1 MAPPRAMRLPRIL
14 KQHEAQFKRREK
26 STPMKLN
33 DLLLMASR
41 AIFRHRLRA
50 GMMLLA
56 TSIGI
61 VSVLLLTALGE
72 AGRLFVTG
80 EFRALGTDLIIVQPG
95 NPGTS
100 GSSPFGFMG
109 ETPRDLTFQDVGV
122 VRRVPGVVRAA
133 PIMAGRL
140 PASYGGRER
149 QTLVIGA
156 NRDYAQIRK
165 LEMKAGV
172 FFPRMDMDRISPVC
186 VAGEEIVTELYRSTP
201 AMGTWLRLGESRCRI
216 VGIIA
221 GSGQSIGI
229 NTGEIIVAPVGFMA
243 TVYNTEALT
252 SIMVQARS
260 REAVPGVID
269 ELTRRLIDSHY
280 GMHDFVTIT
289 QDAVLSVFDGIF
301 NAITAALGGIA
312 GISLI
317 VAGILTMNVM
327 LVAVSQRT
335 SEIGLYM
342 AIGAARRQIMRLY
355 VSEAAILAA
364 LGSVCGLL
372 IAYLLIWAAQLAFP
386 GLTIRPPWWAV
397 AAALATAVSSGLIFG
412 ALPARKAA
420 RMDPVQA
427 LRERM

>member
-1 MAPPRAMRLPRIL
+1 MRFNDQLLLATRAM
-14 KQHEAQFKRREK
+14 
-26 STPMKLN
+26 
-33 DLLLMASR
+33 
-41 AIFRHRLRA
+41 FRHRLRA

-80 EFRALGTDLIIVQPG
+80 EFRVLGTELIIVQPG

-100 GSSPFGFMG
+100 GSNPFGFMG
-109 ETPRDLTFQDVGV
+109 ETPRDLTFRDVEI

-133 PIMAGRL
+133 PIMIGRL
-140 PASYGGRER
+140 PVSFGGRER
-149 QTLVIGA
+149 ESLVIGA
-156 NRDYAQIRK
+156 NHDYAQIRK
-165 LEMKAGV
+165 LEMKAGA

-186 VAGEEIVTELYRSTP
+186 VVGEKIVGELYRS
-201 AMGTWLRLGESRCRI
+201 AAALGSWLRLGESRCRV
-216 VGIIA
+216 VGVIA
-221 GSGQSIGI
+221 DSGQSLSI
-229 NTGEIIVAPVGFMA
+229 NTGEIVVAPVGFMA

-252 SIMVQARS
+252 NIMVEARS

-269 ELTRRLIDSHY
+269 ELTRRLIESHY

-301 NAITAALGGIA
+301 TAITAALGGIA
-312 GISLI
+312 GISLV
-317 VAGILTMNVM
+317 VAGILIMNVM

-342 AIGAARRQIMRLY
+342 AIGAPRRQIMRLF
-355 VSEAAILAA
+355 VSEAAILAIV
-364 LGSVCGLL
+364 GSLCGLV
-372 IAYLLIWAAQLAFP
+372 IGYLLIWVAQQAFP
-386 GLTIRPPWWAV
+386 AVEFRPPWWAV
-397 AAALATAVSSGLIFG
+397 AAAVVTAVGSGLIFG

>member
-1 MAPPRAMRLPRIL
+1 
-14 KQHEAQFKRREK
+14 
-26 STPMKLN
+26 MKLN
-33 DLLLMASR
+33 DLMMMAAR
-41 AIFRHRLRA
+41 AMLRYRLRA

-80 EFRALGTDLIIVQPG
+80 EFRVLGTELIIVQPG

-100 GSSPFGFMG
+100 GSNPFGFMG
-109 ETPRDLTFQDVGV
+109 ETPRDLTFRDVEIA
-122 VRRVPGVVRAA
+122 RRVPGVARAA
-133 PIMAGRL
+133 PIMLGRL
-140 PASYGGRER
+140 PVSYGGRER
-149 QTLVIGA
+149 ETLVVGA
-156 NRDYAQIRK
+156 NHDYAKIRK
-165 LEMKAGV
+165 MEMKTGA
-172 FFPRMDMDRISPVC
+172 FFPRMDMDRVSPVC
-186 VAGEEIVTELYRSTP
+186 AAGEKVVAELHRSAP
-201 AMGTWLRLGESRCRI
+201 AIGTWLRLGESRCRV

-221 GSGQSIGI
+221 DSGQSIGI
-229 NTGEIIVAPVGFMA
+229 NTGEIVVAPVGFMA

-252 SIMVQARS
+252 NIMVQARS
-260 REAVPGVID
+260 REAVPEVAA

-317 VAGILTMNVM
+317 VAGILIMNVM

-335 SEIGLYM
+335 PEIGLYM
-342 AIGAARRQIMRLY
+342 ALGTARRQIMRLF
-355 VSEAAILAA
+355 VSEAAILAVM
-364 LGSVCGLL
+364 GSACGLV
-372 IAYLLIWAAQLAFP
+372 IGYLLIWAAQQAFP
-386 GLTIRPPWWAV
+386 SLVIRPPWWAV
-397 AAALATAVSSGLIFG
+397 AAALATAVGSGLLFG

-427 LRERM
+427 LKERM

>member
-1 MAPPRAMRLPRIL
+1 
-14 KQHEAQFKRREK
+14 
-26 STPMKLN
+26 MKFN
-33 DLLLMASR
+33 DLLLMAVR
-41 AIFRHRLRA
+41 AMFRFPLRA
-50 GMMLLA
+50 AMMLLA

-80 EFRALGTDLIIVQPG
+80 EFRVLGTELIIVQPG

-100 GSSPFGFMG
+100 GSNPFGFTG
-109 ETPRDLTFQDVGV
+109 ETPRDLTYRDVEV
-122 VRRVPGVVRAA
+122 IRRVPGVVRAA
-133 PIMAGRL
+133 PIMLGQL
-140 PASYGGRER
+140 PVSYGGRER
-149 QTLVIGA
+149 ETLVVGA
-156 NRDYAQIRK
+156 NQDYARIRK
-165 LEMKAGV
+165 LEMKAGS

-186 VAGEEIVTELYRSTP
+186 VVGEEIVRELYRSEP
-201 AMGTWLRLGESRCRI
+201 ALGTWLRLGISRCRV

-221 GSGQSIGI
+221 DSGQSIGI
-229 NTGEIIVAPVGFMA
+229 NTGEIVVAPVGFTA

-252 SIMVQARS
+252 NIMVEARS

-269 ELTRRLIDSHY
+269 ELTRRLIEQHY

-317 VAGILTMNVM
+317 VAGILIMNVM

-342 AIGAARRQIMRLY
+342 AIGAARRQIMRLFI
-355 VSEAAILAA
+355 SEAAILAV
-364 LGSVCGLL
+364 LGSVCGLAL
-372 IAYLLIWAAQLAFP
+372 GYSLIWMAQQAFP
-386 GLTIRPPWWAV
+386 TLEIGPPWWAV
-397 AAALATAVSSGLIFG
+397 VAAIVTAVGSGLVFG

-427 LRERM
+427 LRGRM

>member
-1 MAPPRAMRLPRIL
+1 
-14 KQHEAQFKRREK
+14 
-26 STPMKLN
+26 MKFH
-33 DLLLMASR
+33 DLLLMATR
-41 AIFRHRLRA
+41 ALFRHRLRA
-50 GMMLLA
+50 CMMLLA
-56 TSIGI
+56 TSIG
-61 VSVLLLTALGE
+61 VASVLLLTALGE

-80 EFRALGTDLIIVQPG
+80 EFRVLGTELIVVQPG

-109 ETPRDLTFQDVGV
+109 ETPRDLTFRDVEV

-133 PIMAGRL
+133 PIMMGRL
-140 PASYGGRER
+140 PVSWGGRER
-149 QTLVIGA
+149 QTMVVGA
-156 NRDYAQIRK
+156 NHDYARIRK
-165 LEMKAGV
+165 LELNAGT

-186 VAGEEIVTELYRSTP
+186 VVGQVIVSELYRSTP
-201 AMGTWLRLGESRCRI
+201 ALGSWLRLGESRCRV

-221 GSGQSIGI
+221 DSGQSIGI
-229 NTGEIIVAPVGFMA
+229 NTGEIVVAPVGFMA

-252 SIMVQARS
+252 NILVEARS
-260 REAVPGVID
+260 REAVPGVIE
-269 ELTRRLIDSHY
+269 ELTRRLIEQHY

-301 NAITAALGGIA
+301 TAITAALGGIA

-317 VAGILTMNVM
+317 VAGILIMNVM

-342 AIGAARRQIMRLY
+342 AIGAARRQIMRLF

-364 LGSVCGLL
+364 MGSACGLL
-372 IAYLLIWAAQLAFP
+372 FGYLLIGLARQAFP
-386 GLTIRPPWWAV
+386 SLDFRPPWWAV
-397 AAALATAVSSGLIFG
+397 AAAIVTAVASGLIFG

-427 LRERM
+427 LRGRL

>member
-1 MAPPRAMRLPRIL
+1 
-14 KQHEAQFKRREK
+14 
-26 STPMKLN
+26 MKFN
-33 DLLLMASR
+33 DLLLFATR
-41 AIFRHRLRA
+41 AMLRYRLRA
-50 GMMLLA
+50 SMMMLA
-56 TSIGI
+56 TSIGM

-80 EFRALGTDLIIVQPG
+80 EFRVLGTELIVVQPG

-100 GSSPFGFMG
+100 GSNPFGFMG
-109 ETPRDLTFQDVGV
+109 ETPRDLSFRDVEV

-133 PIMAGRL
+133 PIMVGRL
-140 PASYGGRER
+140 PVSHGGRER
-149 QTLVIGA
+149 ETLVVGS
-156 NRDYAQIRK
+156 NQDYARIRK
-165 LEMKAGV
+165 LKMKTGA
-172 FFPRMDMDRISPVC
+172 FFPSMDMDRVSPVC
-186 VAGEEIVTELYRSTP
+186 VVGEKIVTELYRSAA
-201 AMGTWLRLGESRCRI
+201 AMGSWLRLGESRCRV

-221 GSGQSIGI
+221 DSGQSLSI
-229 NTGEIIVAPVGFMA
+229 NTGEIVVAPVGFMA

-252 SIMVQARS
+252 NIMVEARS

-269 ELTRRLIDSHY
+269 ELTRRLIEQHY

-289 QDAVLSVFDGIF
+289 QDAVLSVFDSIF

-317 VAGILTMNVM
+317 VAGILIMNVM

-342 AIGAARRQIMRLY
+342 AVGAARRQIMRLF
-355 VSEAAILAA
+355 VSEAAILAVM
-364 LGSVCGLL
+364 GSVCGL
-372 IAYLLIWAAQLAFP
+372 IAGYLLIWVAQQAFP
-386 GLTIRPPWWAV
+386 SLIIRPPLWAV
-397 AAALATAVSSGLIFG
+397 VAALATTVGSGLIFG

>member
-1 MAPPRAMRLPRIL
+1 
-14 KQHEAQFKRREK
+14 
-26 STPMKLN
+26 MKFN
-33 DLLLMASR
+33 DLLLMATR
-41 AIFRHRLRA
+41 AMFRYRLRA
-50 GMMLLA
+50 AMMLLA

-61 VSVLLLTALGE
+61 VSVMLLTALGE

-80 EFRALGTDLIIVQPG
+80 EFRVLGTELIIVQPG

-100 GSSPFGFMG
+100 GSNPFGFMG
-109 ETPRDLTFQDVGV
+109 ETPRDLTFRDVEV

-133 PIMAGRL
+133 PIMLGQL
-140 PASYGGRER
+140 PVSYGGRER
-149 QTLVIGA
+149 ETLVVGA
-156 NRDYAQIRK
+156 NHDYAKIRK
-165 LEMKAGV
+165 LEMKAGA

-186 VAGEEIVTELYRSTP
+186 VAGEEIVSELHRSAP
-201 AMGTWLRLGESRCRI
+201 ALGTWLRLGESRCRI
-216 VGIIA
+216 VGIISD
-221 GSGQSIGI
+221 SGQSIGI
-229 NTGEIIVAPVGFMA
+229 NTGEIVVAPVGFMA

-252 SIMVQARS
+252 NIMVEARS
-260 REAVPGVID
+260 REVVPAVID
-269 ELTRRLIDSHY
+269 RMTERLIESHY
-280 GMHDFVTIT
+280 GMHDFVTVT

-317 VAGILTMNVM
+317 VAGILIMNVM

-342 AIGAARRQIMRLY
+342 AVGAARRQIMRLF

-364 LGSVCGLL
+364 MGSLCGLIIGYL
-372 IAYLLIWAAQLAFP
+372 IIWGAQQAFP
-386 GLTIRPPWWAV
+386 TLEIRPPWWAV
-397 AAALATAVSSGLIFG
+397 AAALVTAMGSGLIFG

-427 LRERM
+427 LRGRM